1 MLDTILS
8 VIKSPNIL
16 GIVIRIGIIAII
28 TYIAVQVVIKTNQ
41 KIASKS
47 LLLQKFLKNVI
58 VTVIYLMGLLTAIDQ
73 IPQLGQVTKTIL
85 AGSGI
90 LALAISLSAQ
100 ESLNNII
107 SGLFIIL
114 FKPFEVGDR
123 ITLVNSKITGTIE
136 DITLRHTVI
145 KTFTNSR
152 VVIPNSTMNKEV
164 IENSNLTDSRASS
177 FIDVYVAYES
187 DIRKAMQLMAE
198 IVGTHPLCIDTRKED
213 EIETKPLVPVY
224 LRELGDSGICL
235 RASVWTRTVGENF
248 DACSDIR
255 LKIVETFKEQGIEIP
270 YNKMDINIRK
280 EN

>member
-16 GIVIRIGIIAII
+16 GIAIRIGIIAII
-28 TYIAVQVVIKTNQ
+28 TYIAVQVVIKANQ

-100 ESLNNII
+100 ESLNNVI

-213 EIETKPLVPVY
+213 EIETKPLVQVY

>member
-16 GIVIRIGIIAII
+16 GIAIRIGIIAII
-28 TYIAVQVVIKTNQ
+28 TYIAVQVVIKANQ

-100 ESLNNII
+100 ESLNNVI

-114 FKPFEVGDR
+114 FKPFEVSDR

-213 EIETKPLVPVY
+213 EIETKPLVQVY

-235 RASVWTRTVGENF
+235 RVSVWTRTVGENF

-280 EN
+280 EH